1 MVGRPQSQS
10 EKTEV
15 GSTYILMESKS
26 RVFETGNQTLS
37 FLQLEEESAVHKDI
51 VQGDF
56 EDTYK

>member
-1 MVGRPQSQS
+1 M
-10 EKTEV
+10 K
-15 GSTYILMESKS
+15 SKS